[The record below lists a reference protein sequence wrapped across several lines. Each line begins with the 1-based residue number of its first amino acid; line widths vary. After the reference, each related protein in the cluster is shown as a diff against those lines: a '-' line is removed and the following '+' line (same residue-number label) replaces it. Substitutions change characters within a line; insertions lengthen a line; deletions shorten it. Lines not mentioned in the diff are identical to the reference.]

1 MAQRG
6 SVGVGNRI
14 NSGPESGKVLNS
26 SEGGH
31 RGPDGATGGG
41 GHLNF
46 TVRIL
51 NSLRGSGGPMGQ
63 RGLGHK
69 FPCTKAPL
77 FDHMIHLDMIRFGPS
92 PDPSPYHSLD
102 ILTTNV

>member
-14 NSGPESGKVLNS
+14 NRGPESGKVLNS

-69 FPCTKAPL
+69 FPCTKAPMNSVRT
-77 FDHMIHLDMIRFGPS
+77 FDLEDIRK
-92 PDPSPYHSLD
+92 L
-102 ILTTNV
+102 L